1 VGLRFSVPN
10 CFEGALGTK
19 ESSMVLDNNYRSLG
33 SSFSLDIV
41 CPMDEQ
47 LDSGRRYLA
56 FSSTRLRDHS
66 RLHRSR

>member
-1 VGLRFSVPN
+1 
-10 CFEGALGTK
+10 LGTK